1 MEKGSVDV
9 DPVLKEAYC
18 ERPGALQ
25 QSPFR
30 ADGNKLSLGCLSALV
45 CCKQSVYTRLAEAAL
60 QCEKGRRFCEVPFGS
75 TEAMHSPQNKQ
86 EFVGETY
93 LVPRL
98 FVLTARGPNYGIQSA
113 NVCQNVLLMLI
124 VHKTITLSYFF

>member
-1 MEKGSVDV
+1 MEKGHPDA

-30 ADGNKLSLGCLSALV
+30 ADGNKLSLGCLSALGR
-45 CCKQSVYTRLAEAAL
+45 CKQSVYTRLAEAAL
-60 QCEKGRRFCEVPFGS
+60 QCEKGRRFWS
-75 TEAMHSPQNKQ
+75 TEAMHGPQNKQ

-98 FVLTARGPNYGIQSA
+98 FVFTVRGPN
-113 NVCQNVLLMLI
+113 
-124 VHKTITLSYFF
+124 